1 MRKPSRPKLQGLI
14 EPESHSHIVKQSPEN
29 AIAQLHDDDVP
40 AVSPE
45 TAQEPEASSRR
56 RGSGTNRTGAQ
67 AGGSEFKDYAHR
79 SLYARPETLELIRQL
94 AFKERKSAQAL
105 YREGLF
111 LMLRARGLF
120 EGKTEDDV

>member
-14 EPESHSHIVKQSPEN
+14 EAPTHNHITTQEHSSSIE
-29 AIAQLHDDDVP
+29 QLRDDDVP
-40 AVSPE
+40 AVTPDS
-45 TAQEPEASSRR
+45 AQEAKEPTLRRASGGGRS
-56 RGSGTNRTGAQ
+56 NAQ
-67 AGGSEFKDYAHR
+67 AGGAEFKDYAHR
-79 SLYARPETLELIRQL
+79 SLYARPETLDLIREL

-111 LMLRARGLF
+111 LMLRARGQF

>member
-1 MRKPSRPKLQGLI
+1 MRKPPRPKLQGLI
-14 EPESHSHIVKQSPEN
+14 EPPAHSHITEQSHGSVTE
-29 AIAQLHDDDVP
+29 QLHDDDVP

-45 TAQEPEASSRR
+45 PAQESEASSRR
-56 RGSGTNRTGAQ
+56 RGSGRGRASTQ
-67 AGGSEFKDYAHR
+67 ADSPEFKDYAHR
-79 SLYARPETLELIRQL
+79 SLYARPETLDLIREL

-111 LMLRARGLF
+111 LMLRERGLF

>member
-14 EPESHSHIVKQSPEN
+14 EPPSHNHITTQAHDSVTKQ
-29 AIAQLHDDDVP
+29 LRDDDVP
-40 AVSPE
+40 AVIPDPV
-45 TAQEPEASSRR
+45 QEPDASSRHR
-56 RGSGTNRTGAQ
+56 SPGAGRASAQ
-67 AGGSEFKDYAHR
+67 AGGAELKDYAHR
-79 SLYARPETLELIRQL
+79 SLYARPETLDLIREL